1 MAALFAHPFR
11 APVRAPVSTRLWCR
25 VLSLCSRYVAR
36 ALLAL
41 CVFGAI
47 APTAWADGSQLR
59 SSAVSARVSTRV
71 ASQTARRTHS
81 ALRHTRSWATPLA
94 AAAALGWWV
103 HGLWQRRAGH
113 HLTMGS
119 FKTSSS
125 TSFSARS
132 SGSFSPLSPLS
143 PLSERPEAL
152 AVEQEVARMTHE
164 EYLSL
169 SSEEWTQRLQKNTV
183 VLADVLSSVDRAAL
197 LRNIYIYFMK
207 SQHVERKVP
216 KFPSA
221 IRAQYLFLNDVA
233 RQPSLRLNHRELAI
247 KLRISPKSLEYLRM
261 RLKRFLT
268 HYPF

>member
-11 APVRAPVSTRLWCR
+11 ASVSARFWCR
-25 VLSLCSRYVAR
+25 VLSLCFLCVAR

-47 APTAWADGSQLR
+47 APTAWADGPQLR
-59 SSAVSARVSTRV
+59 SSADGGKREISASLETPQTLFMGRTQLMALVTLPLSARVSTRV
-71 ASQTARRTHS
+71 ASQTARRAHS

-132 SGSFSPLSPLS
+132 SVSSSPLF
-143 PLSERPEAL
+143 PLSERPEVL
-152 AVEQEVARMTHE
+152 AVEQELARMTHE

-169 SSEEWTQRLQKNTV
+169 SPEEWTQRLQKNTV

-197 LRNIYIYFMK
+197 LGDVPFFGRNRSSSSPFDI
-207 SQHVERKVP
+207 KVLSF
-216 KFPSA
+216 FP
-221 IRAQYLFLNDVA
+221 
-233 RQPSLRLNHRELAI
+233 
-247 KLRISPKSLEYLRM
+247 
-261 RLKRFLT
+261 
-268 HYPF
+268 